1 MVEKPA
7 RSFSAAWV
15 ALVALAVFLGRA
27 ADAAQSLTLAWNPS
41 AASGVAGY
49 HIYYGDDGTNFQYE
63 MDAGTNTTYEVTG
76 LVEGQ
81 TVSFVVTSY
90 NAQGV
95 ESTPSNLIS
104 YIVPGMVS
112 VSPKAGPRSPAVIN
126 FPVAPGHT
134 YQVQASVDLATWSTI
149 WQTTATNNAWTQFKD
164 VEGANLKMRFY
175 RLVWQ

>member
-1 MVEKPA
+1 
-7 RSFSAAWV
+7 
-15 ALVALAVFLGRA
+15 L
-27 ADAAQSLTLAWNPS
+27 
-41 AASGVAGY
+41 
-49 HIYYGDDGTNFQYE
+49 
-63 MDAGTNTTYEVTG
+63 DAGTNTTYEVTG
-76 LVEGQ
+76 LEEGQ
-81 TVSFVVTSY
+81 TVNFVVTSY

-104 YIVPGMVS
+104 YIVPGIVS
-112 VSPKAGPRSPAVIN
+112 VAPKAGPRSPAVIN

-149 WQTTATNNAWTQFKD
+149 WQTTATNNAWTQFED